1 MKTTLNLTLILFFGI
16 LILSCQPKV
25 EKVEFQPEKID
36 LINDEFPEAK
46 KEIMEVMEE
55 LKQTIKEGNIDKLI
69 SGHAYGP
76 KFTEFKQ
83 GKRRNDAIEN
93 EKHERGFFSKVTEV
107 KQMEFDDL
115 KIAVFDRVANVTY
128 HANME
133 VMLGEQK
140 VKVNNQVTLLFVKSE
155 TGWKCVHEHHSPL
168 NKESS

>member
-1 MKTTLNLTLILFFGI
+1 
-16 LILSCQPKV
+16 
-25 EKVEFQPEKID
+25 
-36 LINDEFPEAK
+36 
-46 KEIMEVMEE
+46 
-55 LKQTIKEGNIDKLI
+55 
-69 SGHAYGP
+69 
-76 KFTEFKQ
+76 
-83 GKRRNDAIEN
+83 
-93 EKHERGFFSKVTEV
+93 
-107 KQMEFDDL
+107 MEFDDL